1 MRLTLHTDYALRV
14 LVQAGLS
21 DGRLVTISEIA
32 EFHGI
37 SKNHLTKVVHQ
48 LGRAGYLETV
58 RGKYGGVRLLVAP
71 EQVRL
76 GEFIR
81 RTEDDFALAR
91 CLRDH
96 DEVETAPCRLGAS
109 CLAKRAL
116 AEGMESFFAELNRY
130 TLADMLK
137 AERAATPFAQA
148 DKASILVYQ
157 NAEGA
162 ALEGT
167 CQPKIRPIMRTNVG

>member
-14 LVQAGLS
+14 LVHAGLS

-76 GEFIR
+76 GEFVR

-91 CLRDH
+91 CMREH
-96 DEVETAPCRLGAS
+96 DEIELSPCRLGAS

-116 AEGMESFFAELNRY
+116 AEGVAAFFTELDRY
-130 TLADMLK
+130 TLADMLE
-137 AERAATPFAQA
+137 AERKAMALPQPARAQIA
-148 DKASILVYQ
+148 DSAPVLVYQ
-157 NAEGA
+157 DA
-162 ALEGT
+162 
-167 CQPKIRPIMRTNVG
+167 